1 MFPCGLAAS
10 QETPFLLIAWVS
22 LTVRALLTQPCLVG
36 TGSVG
41 CGGLGQ
47 ARWGGGG
54 RAPQGVGGHD
64 AWSRE
69 EAGSPGALE
78 GWGLSGEGPYTAAQF
93 APGEFGLRVA
103 SGEADQPHFI
113 SLPPAALC
121 LGLSLLLP
129 YLGGPCGCGRGRE

>member
-47 ARWGGGG
+47 ARWGGVAGPLREWEDTMLG
-54 RAPQGVGGHD
+54 AGKKQGPPGPWRVGG
-64 AWSRE
+64 
-69 EAGSPGALE
+69 
-78 GWGLSGEGPYTAAQF
+78 
-93 APGEFGLRVA
+93 
-103 SGEADQPHFI
+103 
-113 SLPPAALC
+113 
-121 LGLSLLLP
+121 
-129 YLGGPCGCGRGRE
+129 